1 MVFLRLFRWLK
12 LGGILMTNPCRNQS
26 HVLLV
31 VWVTQSVKGIALIH
45 GTEPE
50 AVSLTV
56 TSHMMIFKC

>member
-12 LGGILMTNPCRNQS
+12 LGRILMTNPCRNQS

-31 VWVTQSVKGIALIH
+31 VWVTQSVKGVALIH

-50 AVSLTV
+50 AV
-56 TSHMMIFKC
+56 